1 MQIRTVRKDL
11 KLKNMK
17 TNFFILITL
26 LTSFALSSQTH
37 KDSINTVQIDNT
49 KETQSIY
56 EKIKLQPVEVPIYK
70 LFPTQNYWTFIK
82 LNTRNG
88 KMWQVHFTISNEG
101 YEGELILNSRSL
113 VWTEEEEVNGRFTL
127 YSTNNIYNFILLDQI
142 NGRTYQVQWH
152 HESDKRFVSRI
163 Y

>member
-1 MQIRTVRKDL
+1 MSTRIFT
-11 KLKNMK
+11 
-17 TNFFILITL
+17 LITL
-26 LTSFALSSQTH
+26 LTLFVLRSQAQTQQ
-37 KDSINTVQIDNT
+37 DSTSTMQQI
-49 KETQSIY
+49 
-56 EKIKLQPVEVPIYK
+56 EKQVEVPIYK

-82 LNTRNG
+82 LDTRNG

-101 YEGELILNSRSL
+101 YEGELTLNSRSL
-113 VWTEEEEVNGRFTL
+113 LWTEEEEVNGRFTL